1 MKNKCVILL
10 INIWL
15 LLILSCGCSSD
26 TKPDT
31 QSIIKMDVKA
41 YDLNTLAA
49 VKEFNSKNKVQIS
62 VSAIT
67 NQQIAGNEYRDK
79 RVTSILAGEGPDII
93 LDSMSSFLSFSK
105 VVESNV
111 LCDLNQYISMD
122 KDFKFSD
129 FYTKVLDMGV
139 IDSKRYYIPLN
150 FQIPMLWSSR
160 SLLENNNI
168 EIDDSVWTFEDLMK
182 IKEKFITDKNAQQ
195 YLFVTD
201 FYTILQSNWDKYID
215 ITEKKVKFN
224 SDEFI
229 HLLED
234 YKAIHPYILD
244 YYKLK
249 GPELF
254 IEYMKNNSLLF
265 SFENLAPKSVWINNT
280 AANKVLKSQLELF
293 LYPGVDGNNH
303 PIGFAGEFISITNS
317 CKNKKDAYQFI
328 KLLLS
333 EKFQADEENL
343 SIPINKH
350 AYKAVLNRYY
360 GDEGNNKLIYNYAD
374 ADKPQYTSIPLSDDI
389 IKSMNKFINNM
400 YSCYYIDA
408 NILYIVNEQVESFIL
423 GKQTSAQ
430 AANAIQN
437 RVSIYLNE

>member
-10 INIWL
+10 INVWL
-15 LLILSCGCSSD
+15 LLILLCGCSSD

-41 YDLNTLAA
+41 SDLNTLAA

-67 NQQIAGNEYRDK
+67 NQQIASNEYRDK

-111 LCDLNQYISMD
+111 LCDLNQYIIMD
-122 KDFKFSD
+122 KDLKLSD

-139 IDSKRYYIPLN
+139 INSKRYYIPLN
-150 FQIPMLWSSR
+150 FQIPMLWSSK

-224 SDEFI
+224 SDAFI

-293 LYPGVDGNNH
+293 LYPGIDGNNH

-317 CKNKKDAYQFI
+317 CKNKKDASQFI

-343 SIPINKH
+343 SIPINKR
-350 AYKAVLNRYY
+350 AYKTVLNRYY

-374 ADKPQYTSIPLSDDI
+374 ADKPQYTSISLSDGI
-389 IKSMNKFINNM
+389 ITRINKFIDNM
-400 YSCYYIDA
+400 DSCYYIDA
-408 NILYIVNEQVESFIL
+408 NILYMVNEEVESFL
-423 GKQTSAQ
+423 SGKQTSSQ

>member
-15 LLILSCGCSSD
+15 LLFLLCACSSE
-26 TKPDT
+26 TKPDVQNT
-31 QSIIKMDVKA
+31 INMDVKA
-41 YDLNTLAA
+41 SDLNTLAA
-49 VKEFNSKNKVQIS
+49 IKEFNSKNKVQIS
-62 VSAIT
+62 ITTIT

-79 RVTSILAGEGPDII
+79 RVTSILAREGPNII

-105 VVESNV
+105 VIESNV
-111 LCDLNQYISMD
+111 LCDLNQFINED
-122 KDFKFSD
+122 KDLNFSD
-129 FYTKVLDMGV
+129 FYMKVLDMGV
-139 IDSKRYYIPLN
+139 IDGKRYFVPLN
-150 FQIPMLWSSR
+150 FQIPMLWSSKR
-160 SLLENNNI
+160 LLENNKI
-168 EIDDSVWTFEDLMK
+168 EIDDSKWTFEDLMK
-182 IKEKFITDKNAQQ
+182 IEEKFITDKSTQK

-374 ADKPQYTSIPLSDDI
+374 ADKPQYTSISLPDDI
-389 IKSMNKFINNM
+389 ITKINKFIDNM
-400 YSCYYIDA
+400 DSCYYIDA
-408 NILYIVNEQVESFIL
+408 NILYMVNEEVESFIS
-423 GKQTSAQ
+423 GKQTSSQ
-430 AANAIQN
+430 AANVIQN

>member
-10 INIWL
+10 INVWL
-15 LLILSCGCSSD
+15 LLILLCGCSSD

-41 YDLNTLAA
+41 NDLNTLAA

-67 NQQIAGNEYRDK
+67 NQQIASNEYRDK
-79 RVTSILAGEGPDII
+79 RVTSILAWEGPDII

-111 LCDLNQYISMD
+111 LCDLNQYIIMD
-122 KDFKFSD
+122 KDLKLSD

-139 IDSKRYYIPLN
+139 INSKRYYIPLN
-150 FQIPMLWSSR
+150 FQIPMLWSSK

-224 SDEFI
+224 SDAFI

-293 LYPGVDGNNH
+293 LYPGIDGNNH

-317 CKNKKDAYQFI
+317 CKNKKDASQFI

-343 SIPINKH
+343 SIPINKR
-350 AYKAVLNRYY
+350 AYKTVLNRYY

-374 ADKPQYTSIPLSDDI
+374 ADKPQYTSISLSDGI
-389 IKSMNKFINNM
+389 ITRINKFIDNM
-400 YSCYYIDA
+400 DSCYYIDA
-408 NILYIVNEQVESFIL
+408 NILYMVNEEVESFL
-423 GKQTSAQ
+423 SGKQTSSQ